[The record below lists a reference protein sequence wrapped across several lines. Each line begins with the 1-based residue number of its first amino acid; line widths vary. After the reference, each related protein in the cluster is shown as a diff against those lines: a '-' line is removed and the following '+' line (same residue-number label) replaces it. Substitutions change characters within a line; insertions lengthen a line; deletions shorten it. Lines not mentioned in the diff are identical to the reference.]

1 MRWQRVWDVARKE
14 VLSTWRDHRAIAS
27 NLLLPLIL
35 LPVIMLGMPLL
46 LGGLFER
53 ETTTV
58 TQIGLA
64 AGSEL
69 PAELRAALETQNV
82 ELVEVEDPQAA
93 VREDEYPAA
102 IAVPPDFEEQIAAGG
117 SSTVEVFSKV
127 GNLRSELNAGK
138 LQGAVTAYQ
147 QSIVA
152 ERLSAEGLDRSILEP
167 VRITTVD
174 ASSDA
179 ERSSGQMSWL
189 IPFFIAIWTLTG
201 GQMTA
206 IDATA
211 GEKERGTL
219 ESLLVAPVRRSEV
232 VVGKFFA
239 TLTFGLSASL
249 AAIAGYL
256 LGGWVMRSVF
266 LPRLGEEGGSL
277 GAIMGGSLSVDV
289 QSILLLLMSAM
300 LLSAVVAA
308 VLLSIS
314 LFARSFK
321 EAQSYIAPLSFLFI
335 IPAVGLQF
343 KDLIGIGDSAY
354 AVPVFNALLL
364 MDDIVKG
371 TAELTSILVTW
382 GSLIVVIALLLVFA
396 HRNFTREDVIF
407 RS

>member
-1 MRWQRVWDVARKE
+1 MRWRHVWDVARKE
-14 VLSTWRDHRAIAS
+14 VLSTWRDHRALMS
-27 NLLLPLIL
+27 NILLPLVL

-64 AGSEL
+64 AGSAM
-69 PAELRAALETQNV
+69 PAELRAALEAQNV

-93 VREDEYPAA
+93 VRDDDYPAA
-102 IAVPPDFEEQIAAGG
+102 LAVPDDFAERIAAGG
-117 SSTVEVFSKV
+117 TSAVQVYSKV

-138 LQGAVTAYQ
+138 LQGAITAYQ
-147 QSIVA
+147 QEVVA
-152 ERLSAEGLDRSILEP
+152 RRLSAEGLDRSILEP
-167 VRITTVD
+167 VTITTVD
-174 ASSDA
+174 ASSEA

-239 TLTFGLSASL
+239 TLTFGLSASF

-256 LGGWVMRSVF
+256 LGGWVMRSIF
-266 LPRLGEEGGSL
+266 LPRMGEEGNSL
-277 GAIMGGSLSVDV
+277 VTMMGGSLSVDAR
-289 QSILLLLMSAM
+289 SILLLLMSAV

-308 VLLSIS
+308 VLLGIS

-321 EAQSYIAPLSFLFI
+321 EAQSYIAPLSFLFV
-335 IPAVGLQF
+335 IPAVALQF
-343 KDLIGIGDSAY
+343 KDLIGIGDTAY
-354 AVPVFNALLL
+354 MVPVLNALLL

-371 TAELTSILVTW
+371 SAELSSILVTW
-382 GSLIVVIALLLVFA
+382 ATLAVVIVLLLVFA
-396 HRNFTREDVIF
+396 YRNFTREDVIF

>member
-1 MRWQRVWDVARKE
+1 MRWRRVWDVARKE
-14 VLSTWRDHRAIAS
+14 VLSTWRDHRALAS

-35 LPVIMLGMPLL
+35 LPVIMLGLPLL

-64 AGSEL
+64 AGSEV
-69 PAELRAALETQNV
+69 PAELRAALEAQNV
-82 ELVEVEDPQAA
+82 ELVEVEDPEAA

-102 IAVPPDFEEQIAAGG
+102 LAVPQGFSDRIAAGG
-117 SSTVEVFSKV
+117 NSTVEIYSKA

-138 LQGAVTAYQ
+138 LEGAVTEYQ
-147 QSIVA
+147 KEVVA

-167 VRITTVD
+167 VTVAKVD
-174 ASSDA
+174 ASSEA

-219 ESLLVAPVRRSEV
+219 ESLLVAPIRRSEV

-249 AAIAGYL
+249 AAIVGFL
-256 LGGWVMRSVF
+256 LGGYVMRSVF
-266 LPRLGEEGGSL
+266 LPMLGDEGGSFVN
-277 GAIMGGSLSVDV
+277 IMGGSLSVDA
-289 QSILLLLMSAM
+289 QGILLLLLSAV

-335 IPAVGLQF
+335 VPAVGLQF
-343 KDLIGIGDSAY
+343 KDLIGIGDGAY
-354 AVPVFNALLL
+354 AIPVFNALLL

-371 TAELTSILVTW
+371 TAELPNILVTW
-382 GSLIVVIALLLVFA
+382 GTLVVLIVVLLVFA
-396 HRNFTREDVIF
+396 YRNFTREDVIF
-407 RS
+407 RA

>member
-1 MRWQRVWDVARKE
+1 MRWSRVWDVARKE

-27 NLLLPLIL
+27 NLLLPLVL

-53 ETTTV
+53 EATTV
-58 TQIGLA
+58 TQIGIA

-69 PAELRAALETQNV
+69 PAELRTALEAQNV
-82 ELVEVEDPQAA
+82 ELVEVQDPEAA
-93 VREDEYPAA
+93 VRDDEYPAA
-102 IAVPPDFEEQIAAGG
+102 LSVPAGFAEQIANGG
-117 SSTVEVFSKV
+117 TATVQVYSKV

-138 LQGAVTAYQ
+138 LQGAVTAFQ
-147 QSIVA
+147 QGIVA
-152 ERLSAEGLDRSILEP
+152 QRLSAEGLDPAILEP
-167 VRITTVD
+167 VTVAVVD
-174 ASSDA
+174 ASSAA

-256 LGGWVMRSVF
+256 LGGYVMRSVF

-277 GAIMGGSLSVDV
+277 VAIMGGSLSVDAR
-289 QSILLLLMSAM
+289 SIALLLMSAV

-321 EAQSYIAPLSFLFI
+321 EAQSYIAPLSFVFI
-335 IPAVGLQF
+335 IPAVALQF

-354 AVPVFNALLL
+354 MVPVFNALLL

-371 TAELTSILVTW
+371 TAEASSILVTW
-382 GSLIVVIALLLVFA
+382 GSLSVVIVLLLIFA
-396 HRNFTREDVIF
+396 YRNFTREDVIF

>member
-1 MRWQRVWDVARKE
+1 MRWNRVWDVARKE

-69 PAELRAALETQNV
+69 PAELRAALESQNV

-93 VREDEYPAA
+93 VREDEFPAA
-102 IAVPPDFEEQIAAGG
+102 IAVPPGFAEEIAAGG
-117 SSTVEVFSKV
+117 SSSVEVYSKV

-147 QSIVA
+147 QAIVA

-167 VRITTVD
+167 VTITTVD

-277 GAIMGGSLSVDV
+277 VTIMGGSLSVDA
-289 QSILLLLMSAM
+289 QSILLLLMSAV

-354 AVPVFNALLL
+354 VVPVFNALLL

-371 TAELTSILVTW
+371 TAEVTSILVTW

>member
-1 MRWQRVWDVARKE
+1 
-14 VLSTWRDHRAIAS
+14 
-27 NLLLPLIL
+27 
-35 LPVIMLGMPLL
+35 MLGMPLL

-277 GAIMGGSLSVDV
+277 VAIMGGSLSVDV
-289 QSILLLLMSAM
+289 QSILLLLMSAV